1 MDLREKFMLQLE
13 ELDRHLEFDRS
24 KEALDSAKNLL
35 DLYTPAEIYDKFDVE
50 VSHFLGL
57 IGEKLSIELRLKI
70 APEIKKLIKEI
81 RSQERPN
88 QANWFFDLMELCLGG
103 FPTSKDPREIEHIRL
118 LVANSP
124 ESLEIKLLLAMRLVQ
139 DSIDNDGEKDF
150 KESLFLFKEL
160 YPIFNKKTERQARFR
175 VHFPKDPESLFN
187 TIRTWAILQYSEF
200 LQIHNRLEEARDF
213 LKSQIN
219 ELWFSRSQEN
229 DKTAIR
235 SELKLLEKQIR
246 TGDLIGSKYE
256 SRIKQWIAVLI
267 GIPFFVSMMGGIL
280 AGNHLQYIELVRL
293 VFVIALSTVLI
304 MGIVLLS
311 LGCDKKQKKSILY
324 IVALIAL
331 TLFIFI
337 APDFSKKSSQLT
349 PPITEKVSQ
358 SSEIHSETQTTK
370 VENSVTELT
379 GQSF

>member
-1 MDLREKFMLQLE
+1 M
-13 ELDRHLEFDRS
+13 
-24 KEALDSAKNLL
+24 
-35 DLYTPAEIYDKFDVE
+35 
-50 VSHFLGL
+50 
-57 IGEKLSIELRLKI
+57 
-70 APEIKKLIKEI
+70 
-81 RSQERPN
+81 
-88 QANWFFDLMELCLGG
+88 
-103 FPTSKDPREIEHIRL
+103 
-118 LVANSP
+118 
-124 ESLEIKLLLAMRLVQ
+124 
-139 DSIDNDGEKDF
+139 
-150 KESLFLFKEL
+150 
-160 YPIFNKKTERQARFR
+160 
-175 VHFPKDPESLFN
+175 HFPKDPESLFN

-229 DKTAIR
+229 DKTGIR
-235 SELKLLEKQIR
+235 TELKLLEKQIR

-293 VFVIALSTVLI
+293 VIVIALSTVLI

-324 IVALIAL
+324 IVALITL

-349 PPITEKVSQ
+349 PPITEEVSK
-358 SSEIHSETQTTK
+358 SSEIRSETQTTK

-379 GQSF
+379 GQSS

>member
-13 ELDRHLEFDRS
+13 KLGNHLEFDRS
-24 KEALDSAKNLL
+24 KEAVESAKSVL
-35 DLYTPAEIYDKFDVE
+35 DLYTPAEIYEAFDLE
-50 VSHFLGL
+50 VAHFLGL
-57 IGEKLSIELRLKI
+57 LGEKLSIELRLKI
-70 APEIKKLIKEI
+70 APEIKKLVKES
-81 RSQERPN
+81 RSKESPN
-88 QANWFFDLMELCLGG
+88 QASWFFDLMELCLGR

-124 ESLEIKLLLAMRLVQ
+124 ENLEIKLLLAMRLVQ
-139 DSIDNDGEKDF
+139 NSIDNDEEKGF

-160 YPIFNKKTERQARFR
+160 SPIFNKKTERQARFR

-187 TIRTWAILQYSEF
+187 TIRTWAILQYSEY
-200 LQIHNRLEEARDF
+200 LQIHNRLGEASDF
-213 LKSQIN
+213 LKSQIS
-219 ELWFSRSQEN
+219 ESWFSRSQEN

-293 VFVIALSTVLI
+293 VIVIALSTVLI
-304 MGIVLLS
+304 MGIMLLS
-311 LGCDKKQKKSILY
+311 LGCDKKQKKSILA
-324 IVALIAL
+324 IVAVIAL
-331 TLFIFI
+331 ALFLFI

-349 PPITEKVSQ
+349 PPLTEEVSK
-358 SSEIHSETQTTK
+358 SSEIRSEIQTTK
-370 VENSVTELT
+370 VENSVTDPT
-379 GQSF
+379 GQSS